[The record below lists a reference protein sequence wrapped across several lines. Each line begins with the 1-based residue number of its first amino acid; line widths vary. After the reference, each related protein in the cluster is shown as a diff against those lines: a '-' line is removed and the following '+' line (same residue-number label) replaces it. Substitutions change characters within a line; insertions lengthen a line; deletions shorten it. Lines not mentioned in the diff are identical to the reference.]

1 MNQEALTDLTY
12 CLKLEYF
19 FSYYSLS
26 SLELCHWDYLTFNG
40 MFKMTKSVL
49 CQYIEID
56 LLGLEDRNYRRTVKE
71 LELIA
76 LQDPVLFMAI
86 LI

>member
-1 MNQEALTDLTY
+1 
-12 CLKLEYF
+12 
-19 FSYYSLS
+19 
-26 SLELCHWDYLTFNG
+26 

-76 LQDPVLFMAI
+76 LQDLVLFMAI